1 MTALNPARPHPTFG
15 GSRGLSG
22 APAHGLQ
29 CGRAAC
35 VDGNQA
41 RVELRRLS
49 CNVARWRDKGRLGML
64 LSLLESRAIL
74 SVLVCTIGFW
84 LPHLGSEL
92 WPGGL
97 QLVPTR

>member
-15 GSRGLSG
+15 GSRGHSG

-49 CNVARWRDKGRLGML
+49 CNVASWRDKERWARSLA
-64 LSLLESRAIL
+64 LLESRSTS
-74 SVLVCTIGFW
+74 SVQARTIEFW
-84 LPHLGSEL
+84 LPDQGSNLGPAE
-92 WPGGL
+92 
-97 QLVPTR
+97 